1 MSQRFIQTGYI
12 EVSGLKLQVVSARQS
27 AVPDLEQQHSACAD
41 KSNIPR
47 SAVVEVSWSHADL
60 RRGTLLMYL
69 ENQKRSGG
77 GQVMDMRF
85 IAEDRKAYVRFVD
98 AECKLLHCEPISAVL
113 IHLF

>member
-1 MSQRFIQTGYI
+1 VSQRFIQTGYI

-41 KSNIPR
+41 KS
-47 SAVVEVSWSHADL
+47 VVEVSWSHADL

-85 IAEDRKAYVRFVD
+85 IAEDRKAYVRFVN